1 MSPAGPG
8 SELLVDVL
16 AEARDAGFLGPGPI
30 EPHIAHAEGF
40 GAAAE
45 RALGRAPENFAD
57 LGTGGGIPGLVLAI
71 RWHAARGVFIESGQ
85 RRAAWL
91 RDATARLG
99 VDARVEVLEERAE
112 TSAPRP
118 PLRERF
124 DVVTARSFA
133 APGVTAEIAAGLV
146 EVAGV
151 LVVS

>member
-1 MSPAGPG
+1 MSPARPG
-8 SELLVDVL
+8 SELLVDIL

-45 RALGRAPENFAD
+45 QGLGRAPENFAD
-57 LGTGGGIPGLVLAI
+57 LGTGGGIPGFVLAI
-71 RWHAARGVFIESGQ
+71 RWQAARGVFIESGQ

-91 RDATARLG
+91 RDASARLAIEG
-99 VDARVEVLEERAE
+99 RIEVLEQRAE
-112 TSAPRP
+112 SSAHRP
-118 PLRERF
+118 DLRECF

-133 APGVTAEIAAGLV
+133 DPAVTAEIAAGLV
-146 EVAGV
+146 RVAGV